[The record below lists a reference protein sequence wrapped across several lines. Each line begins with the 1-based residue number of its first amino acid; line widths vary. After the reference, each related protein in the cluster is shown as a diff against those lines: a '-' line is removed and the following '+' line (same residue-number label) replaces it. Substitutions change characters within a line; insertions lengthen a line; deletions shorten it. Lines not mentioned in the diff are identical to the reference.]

1 MLIGLMAAALAC
13 VGYGTASV
21 LQAYGARSSGVVAA
35 GHGQRTE
42 VTATGAPT
50 LRSTISAA
58 LTPTFIAGMVLD
70 IVGFL
75 GSIVSARLIPLFLSQ
90 TIISA
95 NLVVT
100 AVLGVL
106 ILGVRLRRRD
116 WMAIATVVV
125 SLLVLGL
132 TAGHPGARPAERA
145 LHWGVLAASV
155 VILGAGVALIR
166 VLGARAAVPAGLIAG
181 VLFGAMA
188 VAVRVLDG
196 VAPLRVGV
204 LLTDP
209 ASWTIVIAGLGGFYL
224 FTVALQLGSVN
235 GAAAALVVGETVVPG
250 VIGVVL
256 LGDTAQP
263 GLLWLAGVAF
273 VGAVAGAVAVAMF
286 GAVEQAHGAAKV
298 DTDKRR
304 STGRLTDWSRP
315 ASPRGPACR
324 PRCVKGMEASG
335 IPRSLRHADRGGRRK
350 ASASR
355 PAWGFGADS
364 RLGLELVPSAVHQ

>member
-35 GHGQRTE
+35 GHAQRTE

-50 LRSTISAA
+50 LRSTIHAA

-106 ILGVRLRRRD
+106 VLGVRLRRRD
-116 WMAIATVVV
+116 WMAIAAVMV

-132 TAGHPGARPAERA
+132 TAGHAGARPAERA

-155 VILGAGVALIR
+155 VILGAGIALIR
-166 VLGARAAVPAGLIAG
+166 VRGARAAVPAGLIAG

-196 VAPLRVGV
+196 VAPLRVGI

-235 GAAAALVVGETVVPG
+235 GAAAALVVGETTVPG

-304 STGRLTDWSRP
+304 STG
-315 ASPRGPACR
+315 G
-324 PRCVKGMEASG
+324 
-335 IPRSLRHADRGGRRK
+335 
-350 ASASR
+350 
-355 PAWGFGADS
+355 
-364 RLGLELVPSAVHQ
+364 

>member
-21 LQAYGARSSGVVAA
+21 LQAYGARSSEVVAA

-50 LRSTISAA
+50 LRSTIHAA

-132 TAGHPGARPAERA
+132 TAGHSGGRAAERA
-145 LHWGVLAASV
+145 LHWGV
-155 VILGAGVALIR
+155 
-166 VLGARAAVPAGLIAG
+166 
-181 VLFGAMA
+181 
-188 VAVRVLDG
+188 
-196 VAPLRVGV
+196 
-204 LLTDP
+204 
-209 ASWTIVIAGLGGFYL
+209 W
-224 FTVALQLGSVN
+224 
-235 GAAAALVVGETVVPG
+235 
-250 VIGVVL
+250 
-256 LGDTAQP
+256 
-263 GLLWLAGVAF
+263 
-273 VGAVAGAVAVAMF
+273 
-286 GAVEQAHGAAKV
+286 
-298 DTDKRR
+298 
-304 STGRLTDWSRP
+304 
-315 ASPRGPACR
+315 
-324 PRCVKGMEASG
+324 
-335 IPRSLRHADRGGRRK
+335 GRR
-350 ASASR
+350 
-355 PAWGFGADS
+355 W
-364 RLGLELVPSAVHQ
+364 

>member
-50 LRSTISAA
+50 LGSTISAA

-95 NLVVT
+95 HLVVT

-116 WMAIATVVV
+116 WMAIATVMV

-132 TAGHPGARPAERA
+132 TAGHPGVRPAERA

-155 VILGAGVALIR
+155 VILGAGIALIR
-166 VLGARAAVPAGLIAG
+166 VLGARAAVAAGLIAG
-181 VLFGAMA
+181 VLFAAMA
-188 VAVRVLDG
+188 VAGRGLDG
-196 VAPLRVGV
+196 VAPLR
-204 LLTDP
+204 LLGRSSSPDC
-209 ASWTIVIAGLGGFYL
+209 
-224 FTVALQLGSVN
+224 
-235 GAAAALVVGETVVPG
+235 AAATYLPWRCNWV
-250 VIGVVL
+250 
-256 LGDTAQP
+256 
-263 GLLWLAGVAF
+263 
-273 VGAVAGAVAVAMF
+273 
-286 GAVEQAHGAAKV
+286 
-298 DTDKRR
+298 R
-304 STGRLTDWSRP
+304 STAPLPLSWAERPWCPVSSAWCCLVTPLNQGCCGWPGWRSSVRSR
-315 ASPRGPACR
+315 
-324 PRCVKGMEASG
+324 V
-335 IPRSLRHADRGGRRK
+335 
-350 ASASR
+350 
-355 PAWGFGADS
+355 
-364 RLGLELVPSAVHQ
+364 Q

>member
-1 MLIGLMAAALAC
+1 MVIGLMAAALAC
-13 VGYGTASV
+13 LGYGTASV
-21 LQAYGARSSGVVAA
+21 LQAYGARSSEVGGA
-35 GHGQRTE
+35 GHGQRAD

-50 LRSTISAA
+50 LRSTINAA

-70 IVGFL
+70 VVGFL

-106 ILGVRLRRRD
+106 VLGLRLRLRD
-116 WMAIATVVV
+116 WMAIATVIV
-125 SLLVLGL
+125 SLVVLGL
-132 TAGHPGARPAERA
+132 TAGHPGDRPAELA

-155 VILGAGVALIR
+155 VILVAGIAVVR
-166 VLGARAAVPAGLIAG
+166 VLGARAAVAAGLIAG

-196 VAPLRVGV
+196 VAPLRAGV
-204 LLTDP
+204 LLADP

-235 GAAAALVVGETVVPG
+235 GTAAALVVGETVVPG
-250 VIGVVL
+250 AIGVVL

-273 VGAVAGAVAVAMF
+273 AGAVAGAVAVAMF
-286 GAVEQAHGAAKV
+286 AAVEQSHGAARV
-298 DTDKRR
+298 DTD
-304 STGRLTDWSRP
+304 
-315 ASPRGPACR
+315 
-324 PRCVKGMEASG
+324 
-335 IPRSLRHADRGGRRK
+335 
-350 ASASR
+350 
-355 PAWGFGADS
+355 
-364 RLGLELVPSAVHQ
+364 